1 MSKMGVPDEERR
13 QIEADASV
21 AARLSFGDIV
31 STSLLRRAQG
41 MPDVQVIVV
50 QSNSGPMSAEN
61 MTMGNHGNV
70 PAELMALLPEILA
83 RGFGHSQPS

>member
-13 QIEADASV
+13 QIETDASV

-41 MPDVQVIVV
+41 MPNVQVIVV
-50 QSNSGPMSAEN
+50 QSTSGPMSAEN
-61 MTMGNHGNV
+61 MTIGNHGNV

>member
-13 QIEADASV
+13 QIETDASV

-50 QSNSGPMSAEN
+50 RSTSGPMDSEN
-61 MTMGNHGNV
+61 MTMSNHGNV

>member
-13 QIEADASV
+13 QIETDASV